1 VRNRTWKW
9 SLGMSLALCCA
20 ATVQAGEMRVER
32 TGYALHAGQTGEGAT
47 VVVFES
53 GFGQGAGVWKDVIA
67 DLGAACR
74 CVAYARAG
82 LGESGTDGKPK
93 TIEAHLQDL
102 GAVIDAVAPKQ
113 KVVLV
118 GHSYGGLLATEFA
131 RLHADRV
138 QGLVLVDP
146 ATIDQRHAFRAAD
159 EARVLADDKA
169 LLPMLPPKLAEDY
182 KLLIA
187 QLDAPTAKPSATQPD
202 VPVALLTDTA
212 VAAEPFVFEETAA
225 GKVLWKQQ
233 HAALFARYAR
243 GVHRYFATG
252 HNIHK
257 EDPKAVADAIRFVSN
272 AK

>member
-1 VRNRTWKW
+1 
-9 SLGMSLALCCA
+9 MSLALMCA
-20 ATVQAGEMRVER
+20 ATVQAGEVRVER
-32 TGYALHAGQTGEGAT
+32 TGYALQAEQTGDGAT
-47 VVVFES
+47 IVVFES

-67 DLGAACR
+67 DLGPACR

-82 LGESGTDGKPK
+82 AGNAGTDGKPK

-102 GAVIDAVAPKQ
+102 EAVIDAIAPKA

-146 ATIDQRHAFRAAD
+146 ATMGQRHAFRAAN

-169 LLPMLPPKLAEDY
+169 LLSMLPPKLAEDY

-187 QLDAPTAKPSATQPD
+187 QLDDATAASAQPQPD
-202 VPVALLTDTA
+202 LPVALLTDTL
-212 VAAEPFVFEETAA
+212 VAAEPFVFEETDA
-225 GKVLWKQQ
+225 GKALWKQQ
-233 HAALFARYAR
+233 HAGLFARYAR
-243 GVHRYFATG
+243 GVHRYFKTG
-252 HNIHK
+252 HNIHR
-257 EDPKAVADAIRFVSN
+257 EDPKAVAEAIRFVS
-272 AK
+272 KP